1 MNKQVDVAIE
11 DDDFEQ
17 SVGEP
22 RIDVLLRGWERMLE
36 FEEEV
41 RTGKRVIAAPSQPP
55 SASRQKARSR
65 GGAKSKIKAGA
76 GDGSGS

>member
-1 MNKQVDVAIE
+1 MSKQVEEAIE

-22 RIDVLLRGWERMLE
+22 NIDVLLRGWERMLE

-41 RTGKRVIAAPSQPP
+41 RTGKRVINPIPNLTPSP
-55 SASRQKARSR
+55 SPK
-65 GGAKSKIKAGA
+65 GA
-76 GDGSGS
+76 GSKGGSRRARVVVTTVHR